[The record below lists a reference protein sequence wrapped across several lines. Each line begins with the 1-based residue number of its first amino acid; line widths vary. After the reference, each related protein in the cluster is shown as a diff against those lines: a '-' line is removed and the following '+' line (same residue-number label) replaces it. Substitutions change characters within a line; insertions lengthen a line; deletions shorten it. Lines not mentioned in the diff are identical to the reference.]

1 MVAGL
6 QNLKD
11 GEDAHD
17 GVIHDN
23 FIIYHKY
30 DRGCRELPLESKSAQ
45 MGQEVIR
52 DGDRNNAGEYAVGG
66 RLAEELAG
74 TQKVDAQND

>member
-1 MVAGL
+1 
-6 QNLKD
+6 
-11 GEDAHD
+11 
-17 GVIHDN
+17 
-23 FIIYHKY
+23 
-30 DRGCRELPLESKSAQ
+30 

-74 TQKVDAQND
+74 TQKVDAEND